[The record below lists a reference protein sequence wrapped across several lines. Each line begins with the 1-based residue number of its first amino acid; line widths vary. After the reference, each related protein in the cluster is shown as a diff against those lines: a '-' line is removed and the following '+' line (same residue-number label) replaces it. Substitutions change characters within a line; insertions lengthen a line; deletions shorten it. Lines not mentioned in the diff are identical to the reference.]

1 MRVVSHNP
9 QAYAEKA
16 PDLTI
21 IDVEIPTPKPHE
33 VLIKVD
39 VSGVNRP
46 DLLQRKGSYPPPADA
61 SPYMGLEVSGT
72 ITAIGSAVAG
82 FKVGD
87 QVCALTPGGGY
98 AEYATAHAGHCFPV
112 PQGLSMLMAA
122 ALPETYLT
130 VWANLIER
138 AWLKQGEW
146 ALIHGGSSG
155 IGVTAIQL
163 AKWRGARVITTVG
176 NDEKAMAC
184 KQLGA
189 DHTINYKTQDWQPLV
204 KEITGAKGVNV
215 ILDMVGGPYLEKNI
229 RSLAPEGRLS
239 QIAFLQGS
247 KVEMDWMP
255 LMMKRLTFTGSTL
268 RARSDDEKAR
278 IAKALQ
284 DAIWPELAQGRLLPV
299 IHSVFPLAEVG
310 KAHALMES
318 SAHVGKI
325 MLKVSHES
333 H

>member
-9 QAYAEKA
+9 QAYAENA
-16 PDLTI
+16 SDLSI

-39 VSGVNRP
+39 VAGVNRP

-72 ITAIGSAVAG
+72 ITAIGNAVSG

-112 PQGLSMLMAA
+112 PAGLSMLMAA

-163 AKWRGARVITTVG
+163 AKWRGATVITTVG
-176 NDEKAMAC
+176 TDEKAQAC

-189 DHTINYKTQDWQPLV
+189 DYTIN
-204 KEITGAKGVNV
+204 
-215 ILDMVGGPYLEKNI
+215 
-229 RSLAPEGRLS
+229 
-239 QIAFLQGS
+239 
-247 KVEMDWMP
+247 
-255 LMMKRLTFTGSTL
+255 
-268 RARSDDEKAR
+268 
-278 IAKALQ
+278 
-284 DAIWPELAQGRLLPV
+284 
-299 IHSVFPLAEVG
+299 
-310 KAHALMES
+310 
-318 SAHVGKI
+318 
-325 MLKVSHES
+325 
-333 H
+333 